1 MKQSR
6 ALIHTLRET
15 PKDADV
21 ISQQL
26 MMRAGMILKV
36 AAGIYNYL
44 PLAHRSIQKLQ
55 QIVREELEKDG
66 CQELLMPMVQPAE
79 LWQESGRWQFYG
91 KELLRFKDRKNG
103 DFCLGPTHEEIIT
116 DIVRRS
122 IKSYKQLPLNL
133 FQFQGKFRD
142 EIRPRFGLMR
152 GREFIMKDGYSF
164 HVNDL
169 DADREYWA
177 MFNAYKRIFSRVGI
191 KFRPVEADS
200 GAIGGSF
207 THEFHVLAG
216 SGEDAILSCDFCEY
230 TSNIEKTESPSLP
243 WPYSH
248 EAEMPLKKAHF
259 ATPGIIAME
268 DQARNFKDDNHDGL
282 PLDHASK
289 FYLYRAAK
297 EEEAWNVGLVI
308 RSDFEPNLVKFRNLL
323 TADFLELT
331 PIEEAEKLS
340 GAISG
345 FIGPV
350 ELDFP
355 MYADKSL
362 EGAYNLTCGANKT
375 DYHHFGFK
383 PDRDLKQFK
392 GFFDL
397 RMAIEGD
404 LCPRCKK
411 GRFQAFRGIEVG
423 QVFKLG
429 TKYSASMGCTYLDA
443 DGAEIPMVMGCYG
456 LGVTRTKGRFQ
467 AFRGIEVGQVFK
479 LGIKYSAS
487 MGCTYLDADG
497 AEIPMVMGCYGLGVT
512 RTISAVIEQNYDAD
526 GIIWPWPVAPYHVHL
541 LCLDSTDVEILNIA
555 EKLEKTLEVN
565 GIEVLLDDREGLSPG
580 VKFKDA
586 DLLGFPL
593 RVVVGAK
600 GLKDGYVELRDRRTK
615 ETLKVK
621 PDELLSAVME
631 MRARILR
638 QLEEAKGR

>member
-6 ALIHTLRET
+6 ALIHTLREV

-26 MMRAGMILKV
+26 MMRAGMILKL
-36 AAGIYNYL
+36 AAGIYDYL

-55 QIVREELEKDG
+55 QIVREELEADG
-66 CQELLMPMVQPAE
+66 CQELLMPAVQPAE

-91 KELLRFKDRKNG
+91 KELLRFKDRKDG
-103 DFCLGPTHEEIIT
+103 DFCLGPTHEEVIT
-116 DIVRRS
+116 DIVRRT
-122 IKSYKQLPLNL
+122 IKSYKQLPINL

-152 GREFIMKDGYSF
+152 CREFIMKDGYSF
-164 HVNDL
+164 HINNE
-169 DADREYWA
+169 DADREYWV
-177 MFNAYKRIFSRVGI
+177 MFNAYKRIFSRVGV

-216 SGEDAILSCDFCEY
+216 SGEDAILSCDSCDY
-230 TSNIEKTESPSLP
+230 TSNMEKTEAPQLP
-243 WPYSH
+243 WAYPQ
-248 EAEMPLKKAHF
+248 EAEHPLMKAHF
-259 ATPGIIAME
+259 STPGIIAME
-268 DQARNFKDDNHDGL
+268 EQARAFKDENHDGL

-289 FYLYRAAK
+289 FYLCRAVK
-297 EEEAWNVGLVI
+297 GENTRDVGLVI
-308 RSDFEPNLVKFRNLL
+308 RSDHEPNLVKLRNLL
-323 TADFLELT
+323 IADSMELV
-331 PIEEAEKLS
+331 PLEEAERLS
-340 GAISG
+340 GAKSG

-350 ELDFP
+350 ELDVP
-355 MYADKSL
+355 MYADRSL

-404 LCPRCKK
+404 ACPRCKS

-443 DGAEIPMVMGCYG
+443 DGKA
-456 LGVTRTKGRFQ
+456 
-467 AFRGIEVGQVFK
+467 
-479 LGIKYSAS
+479 
-487 MGCTYLDADG
+487 
-497 AEIPMVMGCYGLGVT
+497 IPMVMGCYGLGVT

-541 LCLDSTDVEILNIA
+541 LCLDPANSEILNVA
-555 EKLEKTLEVN
+555 ENLEKTLESN
-565 GIEVLLDDREGLSPG
+565 GIETLLDDREGLTAG
-580 VKFKDA
+580 VRFKDA

-593 RVVVGAK
+593 RVVVSAK
-600 GLKDGYVELRDRRTK
+600 GLKDGHVELRDRRTK
-615 ETLKVK
+615 EMIIVK
-621 PDELLSAVME
+621 PEELLNAVME
-631 MRARILR
+631 TRERDKR
-638 QLEEAKGR
+638 KRPENT